1 MVAGPVFGAALSASL
16 ILSGMPREPSLTAGV
31 TLWVALWWVFE
42 PVPIPATSLLPFA
55 LFPLCGVLTNVEVA
69 TAYGH
74 WLILLL
80 LGGFVLS
87 KAMERSGVHR
97 RLALGMVHAVGGH
110 QPRRLLLGFM
120 LATAVCS
127 WWISNTAT
135 TLMLL
140 PVALAVLQNHQS
152 HFKETLLL
160 GIAFGASIGGIA
172 TPIGTP
178 PNVVLMGVYQEMTG
192 NQLGFLQW
200 MTFGVPISM
209 TLLAIAWLYL
219 ARSLSSQSHAVDA
232 LPQVGPLTTEERRVL
247 AVFALT
253 ALAWMT
259 RTQPFGGWT
268 GVLGVTGVGDD
279 TVALAAVVVLF
290 VVPSGRSRGDRLLD
304 WESASTIP
312 WGLLLLF
319 GGGIAIARAFMA
331 SGLSRMIGD
340 SLATVT
346 EWPLVALIGT
356 LCLVVTFMTELTSNT
371 ATTTLLMPILGASA
385 VAAAIEPLTIMVP
398 AAISASCAFML
409 PVATAPNAIV
419 FGTGQIPVHRMV
431 RRGVVLNLVGVVI
444 ITLMT
449 LALVG

>member
-1 MVAGPVFGAALSASL
+1 
-16 ILSGMPREPSLTAGV
+16 
-31 TLWVALWWVFE
+31 
-42 PVPIPATSLLPFA
+42 
-55 LFPLCGVLTNVEVA
+55 
-69 TAYGH
+69 
-74 WLILLL
+74 
-80 LGGFVLS
+80 
-87 KAMERSGVHR
+87 
-97 RLALGMVHAVGGH
+97 
-110 QPRRLLLGFM
+110 
-120 LATAVCS
+120 
-127 WWISNTAT
+127 
-135 TLMLL
+135 
-140 PVALAVLQNHQS
+140 
-152 HFKETLLL
+152 
-160 GIAFGASIGGIA
+160 
-172 TPIGTP
+172 
-178 PNVVLMGVYQEMTG
+178 
-192 NQLGFLQW
+192 
-200 MTFGVPISM
+200 
-209 TLLAIAWLYL
+209 
-219 ARSLSSQSHAVDA
+219 
-232 LPQVGPLTTEERRVL
+232 
-247 AVFALT
+247 
-253 ALAWMT
+253 MT

-279 TVALAAVVVLF
+279 TVALAAVIVLF
-290 VVPSGRSRGDRLLD
+290 VVPSGRRPGDRLLD

-312 WGLLLLF
+312 WGLLILF

-346 EWPLVALIGT
+346 QWPLVLLIGT

-385 VAAAIEPLTIMVP
+385 LAAAMEPLTIMVP

>member
-1 MVAGPVFGAALSASL
+1 
-16 ILSGMPREPSLTAGV
+16 MPREPSLTAGV

-42 PVPIPATSLLPFA
+42 PVPIPVTSLIPFT

-140 PVALAVLQNHQS
+140 PVALAVLQNHRS
-152 HFKETLLL
+152 EFKETLLL

-219 ARSLSSQSHAVDA
+219 ARSIGPQSHAMEP
-232 LPQVGPLTTEERRVL
+232 LPQVGPLSTEERRVL

-279 TVALAAVVVLF
+279 TVALAAVIVLF
-290 VVPSGRSRGDRLLD
+290 VVPSGRRPGDRLLD

-312 WGLLLLF
+312 WGLLILF

-346 EWPLVALIGT
+346 QWPLVLLIGT

-385 VAAAIEPLTIMVP
+385 LAAAMEPLTIMVP